1 MDVGMGAG
9 VGTAG
14 PGVVKPAARR
24 WRGDRL
30 FFTGMA
36 LLMALTVF
44 AGFAPTYFLKSAFD
58 TPALSPVLHVHGLL
72 FTTWILLFVLQTG
85 LVAARR
91 TDLHRRLGVGGAILA
106 AAMLIAG
113 PAAAIESVQRGF
125 TPPGGPPPLV
135 FFVIPMTDMAMFLA
149 LVASGL
155 YNRRRSDMH
164 KRLLLLAT
172 INLMTAPIARLPGVV
187 SGGVLAFF
195 ALTDLLV
202 LACFAYDRASRGRIH
217 PAFLW
222 GGLALIASQPLRLM
236 LGGTDAWLAFAR
248 WATQ

>member
-85 LVAARR
+85 LV
-91 TDLHRRLGVGGAILA
+91 A